1 MLEITSHRNG
11 EVLNHQQGQESA
23 DGLTIRLEG
32 IADPQSLVTVNG
44 SPAERRDRL
53 FSAFVRLTEKISRVT
68 VAAHNKFGD
77 FQQSI
82 TLVWDKKSCKR
93 YAARIDDN
101 IFFLREIARERPKS
115 LLEHFYLKNE
125 SKMTS
130 CV

>member
-23 DGLTIRLEG
+23 DGLVIRLEG

-68 VAAHNKFGD
+68 VAAHNKLAIFSRASRWSG
-77 FQQSI
+77 I
-82 TLVWDKKSCKR
+82 KSP
-93 YAARIDDN
+93 AN
-101 IFFLREIARERPKS
+101 VMLRESTTISFFFARLRGNAQSPCS
-115 LLEHFYLKNE
+115 IIFI
-125 SKMTS
+125 
-130 CV
+130 